1 MRFSNNDFSSK
12 SNQIRS
18 LLRIWSH
25 LQNKSLME
33 NFISCAVFSKTLFIW
48 GYPWSVHFFLVYFL
62 AAISSYIFSR
72 KSETVVHYLHGF
84 SILATFVLTVIG
96 MVAAVQFRQIS
107 IDSSFHEWLGVIT
120 LILFG
125 FQVGNIWLFLHF
137 FSVSEVAV
145 HIYYRSLGIHSCV
158 YQEMLDFWK
167 ILHSV
172 FRVLLVR
179 IFPAFSRIRTVF
191 TPNAGKCGENA
202 DHNNSKYGLF
212 LRIVNDPLE
221 TYLGP
226 Y

>member
-18 LLRIWSH
+18 FRRIWSH

-33 NFISCAVFSKTLFIW
+33 NFIFCAVFSKTLFIW

-145 HIYYRSLGIHSCV
+145 HIYYMSLGIYSCKFCIP
-158 YQEMLDFWK
+158 YSEFFWSAFFP
-167 ILHSV
+167 H
-172 FRVLLVR
+172 
-179 IFPAFSRIRTVF
+179 FPAFGLYSVRMRE
-191 TPNAGKCGENA
+191 NAGKMRTTITPNTDSFYA
-202 DHNNSKYGLF
+202 LWM
-212 LRIVNDPLE
+212 IP
-221 TYLGP
+221 
-226 Y
+226 

>member
-1 MRFSNNDFSSK
+1 M
-12 SNQIRS
+12 
-18 LLRIWSH
+18 
-25 LQNKSLME
+25 
-33 NFISCAVFSKTLFIW
+33 
-48 GYPWSVHFFLVYFL
+48 
-62 AAISSYIFSR
+62 
-72 KSETVVHYLHGF
+72 
-84 SILATFVLTVIG
+84 
-96 MVAAVQFRQIS
+96 
-107 IDSSFHEWLGVIT
+107 
-120 LILFG
+120 
-125 FQVGNIWLFLHF
+125 
-137 FSVSEVAV
+137 SEVAV

-221 TYLGP
+221 KYLGP